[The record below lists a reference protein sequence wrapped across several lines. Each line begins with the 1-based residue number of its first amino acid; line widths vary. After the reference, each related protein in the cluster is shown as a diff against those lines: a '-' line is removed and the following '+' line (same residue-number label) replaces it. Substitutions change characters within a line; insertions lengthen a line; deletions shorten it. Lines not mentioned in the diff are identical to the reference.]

1 MAEKGK
7 IAVKKQFFFFLGGGG
22 EKGGKGVGKIKIFS
36 QTRKAKWC

>member
-22 EKGGKGVGKIKIFS
+22 EKGVMGLGKLRIFS